1 MTLNQT
7 KTSVNTYNS
16 SNAPHSTT
24 NQTVVL
30 KADSGVT
37 NHYFKI
43 DDMAVL
49 NTVQKI
55 SHKKNVQL
63 PNFTNIS
70 ITHEGLL
77 PLSNELLD
85 AAKTV
90 QILLKLTNYSL
101 LSIGQLCDNNC
112 WGLFN

>member
-43 DDMAVL
+43 DNMAVL
-49 NTVQKI
+49 NKVQKF
-55 SHKKNVQL
+55 HTRKM
-63 PNFTNIS
+63 
-70 ITHEGLL
+70 
-77 PLSNELLD
+77 
-85 AAKTV
+85 
-90 QILLKLTNYSL
+90 
-101 LSIGQLCDNNC
+101 
-112 WGLFN
+112 